1 MKLRAVTVVA
11 LFALALGACE
21 DDAPAPTDKSAADT
35 PAKAAPQA
43 EKKDAHAAFTNL
55 SVKDVDGLIAEKKC
69 VPVDANGANTR
80 SEYGTLPDAVLLSGS
95 KYKVD
100 ELPSDKSSKLVF
112 YCGSEKCSA
121 APRAAKL
128 AKDAGYTD
136 VNVMRAG
143 IRGWVKAGKK
153 VSKPST

>member
-1 MKLRAVTVVA
+1 MAVCHTAPRRFSMKLRAVTVAA
-11 LFALALGACE
+11 LFALALGACK
-21 DDAPAPTDKSAADT
+21 DDAPAPADTKSAADT

-100 ELPSDKSSKLVF
+100 ELPSDKSSKLA
-112 YCGSEKCSA
+112 SSRNSL
-121 APRAAKL
+121 P
-128 AKDAGYTD
+128 T
-136 VNVMRAG
+136 
-143 IRGWVKAGKK
+143 
-153 VSKPST
+153 PPTQ